1 MTLTAQICNMVIY
14 FVIVGFDSI
23 HRFNRTDIFLLFTRD
38 SALPLRIILETL
50 FDLHA
55 LADKERKNPVNGSL
69 SEGISGFFTMKIK
82 NFEEKSG
89 FKVSWSV
96 CYSFRYYL

>member
-1 MTLTAQICNMVIY
+1 MLKTPST
-14 FVIVGFDSI
+14 DS
-23 HRFNRTDIFLLFTRD
+23 TGLIFFFFLFYYLFFTRG

-55 LADKERKNPVNGSL
+55 LADKDRKNPVNGSL

-82 NFEEKSG
+82 NIEEKSG